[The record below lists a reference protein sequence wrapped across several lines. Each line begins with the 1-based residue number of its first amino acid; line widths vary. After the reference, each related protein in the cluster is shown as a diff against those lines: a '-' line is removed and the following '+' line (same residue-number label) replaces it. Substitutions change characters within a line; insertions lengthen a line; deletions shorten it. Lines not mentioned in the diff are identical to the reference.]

1 MRTAYTTKLGKTI
14 IGDCTQVLQTLEDNS
29 IDLIITSPPFA
40 LEGRKKSYGNLE
52 GQNYIDW
59 LANIGRLAYPK
70 LKDTGS
76 FVIDLGAIYNRGMPT
91 FSLYQFRVLIEFCDN
106 LKYHLAQPFY
116 WHNTSALPSPIEW
129 VNKKKLRAKNSVNTI
144 WWFSKTPN
152 PKANI
157 MNVLVPYSKRMEQF
171 ISHPEE
177 FVKDE
182 NTVRPSGHIMNKGSW
197 AKNNGGAI
205 PPNLLQFSNS
215 GSNGKYLRYCKA
227 CNISGHPA
235 RFPIDIPNFFINFLT
250 QTDDLVVDIFAG
262 SNTTGE
268 SAENLNR
275 RWLSVELLDE
285 YAAASSFRFCENEN
299 QARVTYTAILNGNTI
314 NF

>member
-1 MRTAYTTKLGKTI
+1 MRTAYTTRLGKTI
-14 IGDCTQVLQTLEDNS
+14 IGDCIDVLQTLEDDS
-29 IDLIITSPPFA
+29 IDLIVTSPPFA
-40 LEGRKKSYGNLE
+40 LEGRKKNYGNLE
-52 GQNYIDW
+52 GQNYINW
-59 LANIGRLAYPK
+59 LANIGKIAYPK

-76 FVIDLGAIYNRGMPT
+76 FIIDLGAVYNKGVPTYSIYQ
-91 FSLYQFRVLIEFCDN
+91 YKVLIKFCED
-106 LKYHLAQPFY
+106 LKYNLAQPFY

-157 MNVLVPYSKRMEQF
+157 MNVLIPYSERMKRF

-182 NTVRPSGHIMNKGSW
+182 NVARPSGHIMNKGSW

-205 PPNLLQFSNS
+205 PSNLLQFSNS
-215 GSNGKYLRYCKA
+215 SSNGKYLRYCKA

-268 SAENLNR
+268 SAENLGR
-275 RWLSVELLDE
+275 RWLSIELSEE
-285 YAAASSFRFCENEN
+285 YAATSSFRFCENEN
-299 QARVTYTAILNGNTI
+299 QAQMSYISILNGKTI